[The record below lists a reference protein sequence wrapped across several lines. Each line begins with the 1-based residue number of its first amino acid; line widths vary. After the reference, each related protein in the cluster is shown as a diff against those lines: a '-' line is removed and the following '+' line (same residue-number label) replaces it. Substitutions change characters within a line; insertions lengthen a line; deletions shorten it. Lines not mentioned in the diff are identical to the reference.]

1 MVTACPRRS
10 EAACP
15 GERVSLEESDLSHN
29 NQKKIAVIND
39 FSGFGRCSIAVALPL
54 ISHLGI
60 QCCPLP
66 TAIFSNHTG
75 FSSYYFDDYT
85 AHMEAYMAEWEKLG
99 LEFEGILTGFLGSQA
114 QISLVERFLQ
124 TFTTARTQVIIDPV
138 MGDYGRPYATYTPE
152 LCREM
157 GRLVRYAHILTPNL
171 TEACILTDTPYRED
185 FSEAELLDMARR
197 LCDRGPKQVVLTGI
211 PRGDDLENYC
221 YDRDLGPSVLR
232 TRRVQPQ
239 RSGTGDVFSSI
250 VAAGAVRGVD
260 FKASVETA
268 ADFIRRCLLR
278 SSELEIPATDGV
290 CFEEVIGT
298 LKF

>member
-1 MVTACPRRS
+1 M
-10 EAACP
+10 
-15 GERVSLEESDLSHN
+15 SHN

-39 FSGFGRCSIAVALPL
+39 FSGFGRCSISVALPL

-75 FSSYYFDDYT
+75 FDSYYFNDYT

-114 QISLVERFLQ
+114 QIDLVERFLR
-124 TFTTARTQVIIDPV
+124 TFTTGRTRVIIDPV

-157 GRLVRYAHILTPNL
+157 KRLVRYADILTPNL

-185 FSEAELLDMARR
+185 FSEEELLSMARQ
-197 LCDRGPKQVVLTGI
+197 LSDRGPGQVVLTGI
-211 PRGDDLENYC
+211 PRGEYLENYC
-221 YDRDLGPSVLR
+221 YERDRGPSILR
-232 TRRVQPQ
+232 VRRVKPQ

-250 VAAGAVRGVD
+250 VAAGAVQRVEFKKSVD
-260 FKASVETA
+260 TA
-268 ADFIRRCLLR
+268 AAFIHRCLLR
-278 SSELEIPATDGV
+278 SSELDIPTTDGV
-290 CFEEVIGT
+290 CFEEVIGE
-298 LKF
+298 LHF

>member
-1 MVTACPRRS
+1 M
-10 EAACP
+10 
-15 GERVSLEESDLSHN
+15 SHN

-39 FSGFGRCSIAVALPL
+39 FSGFGRCSISVALPL

-75 FSSYYFDDYT
+75 FPSYYFNDYT

-114 QISLVERFLQ
+114 QIGLVEHFLQ
-124 TFTTARTQVIIDPV
+124 TFTTERTRVIIDPV

-157 GRLVRYAHILTPNL
+157 RRLVRYAHILTPNL

-185 FSEAELLDMARR
+185 FSEAELLEMACR
-197 LCDRGPKQVVLTGI
+197 LCDQGPEQVVVTGI
-211 PRGDDLENYC
+211 LRGNDLENYC
-221 YDRDLGPSVLR
+221 YERDRGPSILR
-232 TRRVQPQ
+232 TERVQPQ

-250 VAAGAVRGVD
+250 VAAGAVRGVE

-268 ADFIRRCLLR
+268 AGFIRRCLLR
-278 SSELEIPATDGV
+278 SSELEIPTTDGV

-298 LKF
+298 LEF